1 MDIKRILEATR
12 FAAHKHK
19 DQRRKDHAASP
30 YIVHPIAAAEL
41 LIEAGITDEA
51 TIITAILHDTI
62 EDTET
67 TVEELTVQFG
77 EEVGKLVEE
86 VTVIDT
92 GIKKVDKQREI
103 DDASSLSTKAA
114 LVRTADKICN
124 MRDVLSD
131 TPKGWNEKRRNY
143 YFIWAQKVLHAA
155 NSQNS
160 YLQEALREVLSKGEE
175 KFNTDLSADTVYIFK
190 DQS

>member
-41 LIEAGITDEA
+41 LIEAGVTDEDTVIA
-51 TIITAILHDTI
+51 AILHDTI

-67 TVEELTVQFG
+67 TREEIAEKFG
-77 EEVGKLVEE
+77 EEIGALVDE
-86 VTVIDT
+86 VTIIDT
-92 GIKKVDKQREI
+92 GVKKVDKQREI
-103 DDASSLSTKAA
+103 DDASLLSKKAA

-131 TPKGWNEKRRNY
+131 TPKGWSEERRNY
-143 YFIWAQKVLHAA
+143 Y
-155 NSQNS
+155 
-160 YLQEALREVLSKGEE
+160 
-175 KFNTDLSADTVYIFK
+175 
-190 DQS
+190 

>member
-41 LIEAGITDEA
+41 LIEAGVTDEDTVIA
-51 TIITAILHDTI
+51 AILHDTI

-67 TVEELTVQFG
+67 TRDEIAEQFG
-77 EEVGKLVEE
+77 EEIGALVEE

-92 GIKKVDKQREI
+92 GVKKVDKQREI
-103 DDASSLSTKAA
+103 DDASLLSTKAA

-124 MRDVLSD
+124 MRDVLTD
-131 TPKGWNEKRRNY
+131 TPKGWSEERRNY
-143 YFIWAQKVLHAA
+143 YFIWAQKVLKAA
-155 NSQNS
+155 NAQNS
-160 YLQEALREVLSKGEE
+160 YLQEALREVISKGEV
-175 KFNTDLSADTVYIFK
+175 KFSTDLSVETVYIFK